1 MKHALRLAI
10 TTAVLFP
17 AADVVAQSPDKPAA
31 SDEVA
36 PHATV
41 IHDDAEADRELHP
54 GAFRLDLSYM
64 GMFQD
69 EAVTG
74 DRPIDQ
80 AAPVA
85 DKTGTDP
92 RDFSNKFMPYYRYS
106 ENKNNVYINQFVVF
120 GMLAFNT
127 RLALAYEWPMAKRI
141 NYGSQLAGSGV
152 PGGSNPD
159 LPSNGIPPGAL
170 EADGD
175 SVGMGDLILR
185 FFSRPESLE
194 WKYKEGE
201 PDSISLLPTLE
212 FILPT
217 ATEPV
222 LGAESL
228 ILGPAITIVADIPGD
243 PPFGLGFIAS
253 MNFYEWSVF
262 KDNSRG
268 STSRYLGRHFWMQ
281 PLSKPGPGI
290 FDGIYMLTE
299 LQTIYDF
306 RTSDF
311 DVWIGPEFGKI
322 IKEGLIVYAKP
333 GWGIDA
339 EANDRKFTFEVGVR
353 IFY

>member
-1 MKHALRLAI
+1 MRDTHLVIA
-10 TTAVLFP
+10 TAVGFL
-17 AADVVAQSPDKPAA
+17 AADVMAQSQDEPAP
-31 SDEVA
+31 SDEA
-36 PHATV
+36 GPPATV
-41 IHDDAEADRELHP
+41 AHDDAEAVREFDRASLRLN
-54 GAFRLDLSYM
+54 FRSM

-69 EAVTG
+69 EPKEQPG
-74 DRPIDQ
+74 IDQ
-80 AAPVA
+80 AEPVA
-85 DKTGTDP
+85 DQTGTDP

-141 NYGSQLAGSGV
+141 NYGSALSGGES
-152 PGGSNPD
+152 GGSNPD
-159 LPSNGIPPGAL
+159 LPSNGIPGVLDP
-170 EADGD
+170 DGD
-175 SVGMGDLILR
+175 EVGMGDLILR
-185 FFSRPESLE
+185 FFARPEYLE

-222 LGAESL
+222 LGADSL

-281 PLSKPGPGI
+281 PLSRPGPNL
-290 FDGIYMLTE
+290 FDGLYMLTE
-299 LQTIYDF
+299 FQTIYDF

>member
-1 MKHALRLAI
+1 MRDRHLVIA
-10 TTAVLFP
+10 TAVGFL
-17 AADVVAQSPDKPAA
+17 AAGAMAQSQDEPAL
-31 SDEVA
+31 SDEAA
-36 PHATV
+36 PPATV
-41 IHDDAEADRELHP
+41 AHDDAEAVREFDRPSLRLN
-54 GAFRLDLSYM
+54 FRSM

-69 EAVTG
+69 EPKEQPG
-74 DRPIDQ
+74 IDQ
-80 AAPVA
+80 AEPVA

-141 NYGSQLAGSGV
+141 NYGSALSGGE

-159 LPSNGIPPGAL
+159 LPSNGIPGVLDP
-170 EADGD
+170 DGD
-175 SVGMGDLILR
+175 EVGMGDLILR
-185 FFSRPESLE
+185 FFARPEYLE

-222 LGAESL
+222 LGADSL

-290 FDGIYMLTE
+290 FDGLYILTE
-299 LQTIYDF
+299 MQTIYDF

-322 IKEGLIVYAKP
+322 IKEGLIAYAKP
-333 GWGIDA
+333 GWGIDP
-339 EANDRKFTFEVGVR
+339 EPNDRRFTFEVGVR